1 MPIYEYEC
9 RSCKKNFERF
19 HKIARVPKR
28 ERCDCGM
35 MARLI
40 ISSHG
45 AVITDGDVRWLDSA
59 KANLPS
65 DAKNITT
72 RGEYKRYLKDHALA
86 CVG

>member
-1 MPIYEYEC
+1 MPIYEYQC
-9 RSCKKNFERF
+9 RYCKKHFEKF
-19 HKIARVPKR
+19 HKINRVPKR
-28 ERCDCGM
+28 ARCNCGM

-59 KANLPS
+59 KANLPD
-65 DAKNITT
+65 DAKYIDT
-72 RGEYKRYLKDHALA
+72 RGAYKRYLRDHDLT